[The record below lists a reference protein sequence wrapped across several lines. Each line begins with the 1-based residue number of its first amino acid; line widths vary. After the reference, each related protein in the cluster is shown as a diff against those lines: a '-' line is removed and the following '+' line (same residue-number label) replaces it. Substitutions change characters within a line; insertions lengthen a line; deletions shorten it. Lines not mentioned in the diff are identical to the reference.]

1 MSDLETCLLL
11 LVVALVVAAF
21 WHQRNASMGVIR
33 EVLRTQAAHDRRV
46 DRLERSIQ
54 AGLEPLG
61 EQIRAIEHTLG
72 EAILDRHALLGQH
85 NTLMDR
91 QEATALAV
99 RELRRTTQE
108 LTERVSNWEES
119 QRQVVAELRSHF
131 LAQAQAQAQA
141 HAHAHEHEPAV
152 LDFPDWMNQ
161 RRLDRLQNDLTFI
174 KNRLSSYLGDGTG
187 LTYLVDETPIYINT
201 NDFGCPSNFIN
212 GGRYEE
218 EYQQVLASFRRPDSV
233 FLDIGANLGVFSLRL
248 APMMR
253 QGHVY
258 AFEPNPKIHELF
270 ARSVHLNGLKHWIDI
285 FEAGA
290 SDRELEMV
298 LSVPDGHAGG
308 ATVTEASL
316 ESAAHSAAAGER
328 IRVSTIDKM
337 LENLDQFDIA
347 KIDVEGHELHALRG
361 MSRLLAHSPEAVI
374 LFEKLGQNTGIESDL
389 RDLFDQFGMV
399 IYRIDGVTLVPIDLA
414 RFCLDQAYFLAARP
428 GRIGDELVRNFIDL
442 YPADVYGV
450 ETVVRDDLL
459 VANAQV
465 PSSSLLFHGPYW
477 YLPRGSWELSVI
489 GRIETPLQIV
499 IAENFGYPVVDF
511 MATAERATHVFNIQN
526 DLSRFEVIGRA
537 LGGVASFALQK
548 IRLTRLG

>member
-1 MSDLETCLLL
+1 
-11 LVVALVVAAF
+11 
-21 WHQRNASMGVIR
+21 MGVIR

-119 QRQVVAELRSHF
+119 QRKVLAELQSH
-131 LAQAQAQAQA
+131 LLVQS
-141 HAHAHEHEPAV
+141 HAHEHEPQHAHEPAV

-174 KNRLSSYLGDGTG
+174 KNRLASYLGGGTG

-270 ARSVHLNGLKHWIDI
+270 ARSVHLNGLKHWINI
-285 FEAGA
+285 FPMGA
-290 SDRELEMV
+290 SDRELDMV

-399 IYRIDGVTLVPIDLA
+399 IYRIDGVTLVPTDLA

-499 IAENFGYPVVDF
+499 IAENFGYPVVVF
-511 MATAERATHVFNIQN
+511 ISTAERATHVFNIQN

>member
-1 MSDLETCLLL
+1 MSNFETWLLL
-11 LVVALVVAAF
+11 LVLALVSASI
-21 WHQRNASMGVIR
+21 WYQRLTSKGVIR
-33 EVLRTQAAHDRRV
+33 EVLRTQAAYDRRV
-46 DRLERSIQ
+46 DRLERSVQ
-54 AGLEPLG
+54 TGLEPLS

-72 EAILDRHALLGQH
+72 EAILDRHSLLGQH
-85 NTLMDR
+85 NALMDR
-91 QEATALAV
+91 QEAIALAV
-99 RELRRTTQE
+99 RELHRTTQE

-131 LAQAQAQAQA
+131 LEQAQA
-141 HAHAHEHEPAV
+141 HAHAHEHEPVV
-152 LDFPDWMNQ
+152 LDFPDWMDQ

-258 AFEPNPKIHELF
+258 AFEPNPRIHELF
-270 ARSVHLNGLKHWIDI
+270 VRSVHLNGLKHWIDI

-316 ESAAHSAAAGER
+316 ESAAHSDASGER

-337 LENLDQFDIA
+337 LGNLDQFEIA

-361 MSRLLAHSPEAVI
+361 MSQLLARSPEAVI

-389 RDLFDQFGMV
+389 WDLFDQFGMV

-428 GRIGDELVRNFIDL
+428 ARIGDELVRSFIDL

-459 VANAQV
+459 VANVRV
-465 PSSSLLFHGPYW
+465 PLSSLIFHGPYW
-477 YLPRGSWELSVI
+477 YLPRGSWEVSVI

-499 IAENFGYPVVDF
+499 IAENFGYPVADF
-511 MATAERATHVFNIQN
+511 IATRERATCVFNIQN

-537 LGGVASFALQK
+537 LEESVSFALQK